1 MYMQPKCPSSV
12 LLLLL
17 LLVCWGLVVFFS
29 GCNVMWCPCVHLGQM
44 EQFFFPPLT
53 PPQQQCCYCPQC
65 ACCITGTACVTAAC
79 CWPIMGCYNYGQ
91 RKKVRERYQY
101 EANNTE
107 DCCIACWCLPCSMC
121 QVAREVKLNEFV
133 NMARNSGQK
142 KSILGPRKQF
152 AEQEG

>member
-79 CWPIMGCYNYGQ
+79 CWPIMGF
-91 RKKVRERYQY
+91 VFPPLP
-101 EANNTE
+101 
-107 DCCIACWCLPCSMC
+107 ISCLAHTSSRSFSRVFTYLPSHYLGMGLLGCSWLWLKFTSKIVC
-121 QVAREVKLNEFV
+121 AVIITFTVIV
-133 NMARNSGQK
+133 PSGT
-142 KSILGPRKQF
+142 IMY
-152 AEQEG
+152 